1 MIVYRISNYC
11 DYNGGRVLDIITEGG
26 KVTAFD
32 YYKTNESNDWDILDP
47 TIGESIKSYV
57 RRCMELTE
65 GDFGHAEPITLVK
78 HDQATRTRKAWER
91 LADIEIRRRR
101 KRKKK

>member
-1 MIVYRISNYC
+1 MTMIVYRISNYC

-32 YYKTNESNDWDILDP
+32 FYKTNESNDWDILDP
-47 TIGESIKSYV
+47 IVGEAIKSYV

-65 GDFGHAEPITLVK
+65 GDFGHAAPIT
-78 HDQATRTRKAWER
+78 Q
-91 LADIEIRRRR
+91 I
-101 KRKKK
+101 KKEEL